1 MQMQGS
7 INARRKVLIAED
19 YADMRAMT
27 RIMVEAIGFDVI
39 EASDGAEAIEQAK
52 ENMPDA
58 VLMDIAMPILNGIT
72 AATMIH
78 QLEGL
83 EDVPIIA
90 LTAYGKEYVGNAGL
104 YGFDAVIQK
113 PIGIEDLKR
122 VLEKQLDAEIVQG
135 DRSGLGSRGH

>member
-1 MQMQGS
+1 MQGS
-7 INARRKVLIAED
+7 TNARRKVLIAED

>member
-7 INARRKVLIAED
+7 TNARRKVLIAED